1 MRPGFGKKWVIT
13 AAVIVLGIRLWMQ
26 VRGKTKTPFA
36 EFIVGYCALF
46 FFLAIVSEWA
56 EPAAASL
63 AGIVVVGDVLTN
75 GASLFEDVSS
85 VVTGTE
91 KGGQILTPTP
101 FGPPGTPNTS
111 GATG

>member
-1 MRPGFGKKWVIT
+1 MKGGKSWVIT
-13 AAVIVLGIRLWMQ
+13 SAVIIAGIRLWMQ

-36 EFIVGYCALF
+36 EWAVGYCALF
-46 FFLAIVSEWA
+46 FFLAIMSEWA

-75 GASLFEDVSS
+75 GSSLFEDVST

-91 KGGQILTPTP
+91 AGGQILTPTP

-111 GATG
+111 STTG